1 MVPCSWISP
10 DSVAFGAVSGGADLG
25 GVVGSQEEVTIERAA
40 TQEEEEERLRYL
52 EFVQQAAAQ
61 VLAALPRRRPHR
73 GHRQGC
79 RGLCS

>member
-40 TQEEEEERLRYL
+40 TKEEEERLRYL
-52 EFVQQAAAQ
+52 
-61 VLAALPRRRPHR
+61 
-73 GHRQGC
+73 
-79 RGLCS
+79 